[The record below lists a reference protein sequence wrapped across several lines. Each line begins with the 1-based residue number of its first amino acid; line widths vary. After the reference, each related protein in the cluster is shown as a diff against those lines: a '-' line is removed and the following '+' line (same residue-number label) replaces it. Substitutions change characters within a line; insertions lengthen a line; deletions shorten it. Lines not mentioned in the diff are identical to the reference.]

1 MGFSPSRTSVGNER
15 VHQFRLLGTGA
26 ADPTVELG
34 PSGATVTHQATGVYR
49 ITMPSGSGT
58 FVGVRG
64 YMFGAATPGD
74 VKGQTCTRDTYTV
87 PTATALGFLDISVW
101 SSTFSADDLQATEYL
116 DIAIV
121 MAQ

>member
-1 MGFSPSRTSVGNER
+1 MGFSPSRTSVNNER

-26 ADPTVELG
+26 ADPTIELA
-34 PSGATVTHQATGVYR
+34 PSGATVTRQATGVFR

-64 YMFGAATPGD
+64 YMLGAATPGD
-74 VKGQTCTRDTYTV
+74 VKGQTVTRDTYTA
-87 PTATALGFLDISVW
+87 PTATALGFLDIALW
-101 SSTFSADDLQATEYL
+101 SSTFAADDLQTTEYL

-121 MAQ
+121 MTQ